1 MKSMHVKQLQIVFF
15 FLPMEH
21 LGVYLLKRVC
31 MF

>member
-1 MKSMHVKQLQIVFF
+1 MKSMHVKKLQIVF

-21 LGVYLLKRVC
+21 LGVYLLKRAC